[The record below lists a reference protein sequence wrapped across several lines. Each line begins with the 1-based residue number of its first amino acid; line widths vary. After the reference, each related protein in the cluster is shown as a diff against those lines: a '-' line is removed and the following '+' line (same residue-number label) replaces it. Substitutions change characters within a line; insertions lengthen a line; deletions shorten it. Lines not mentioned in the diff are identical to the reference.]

1 MQKILISWKTPE
13 YLPKER
19 SADWFWAVG
28 IIAAAIIVTAALL
41 SNVLLAVFFFITTL
55 TIFIYA
61 KRPPEIVTVEITND
75 GVKVGHNMY
84 PYSMLKGFW
93 INEND
98 AVPTLFFKSSGIIN
112 PIVIIPI
119 GRVDLEKIRAAL
131 QPFLVEEKIEEPL
144 SQKLLEY
151 LGF

>member
-1 MQKILISWKTPE
+1 MQKVLVSWKTPE

-28 IIAAAIIVTAALL
+28 IIAAAIIITAILL
-41 SNVLLAVFFFITTL
+41 NNVLLAIFFLIAAL
-55 TIFIYA
+55 TIFIHA
-61 KRPPEIVTVEITND
+61 KRQPEVVAIDIAND
-75 GVKVGHNMY
+75 GVRVGRDMH
-84 PYSMLKGFW
+84 PYSFLKAFW

-98 AVPTLFFKSSGIIN
+98 VVPMLLLKSSGIIN
-112 PIVIIPI
+112 PLIIIPI
-119 GRVDLEKIRAAL
+119 NQVDPEKIRATL
-131 QPFLVEEKIEEPL
+131 RTFLIEEEIEEPL